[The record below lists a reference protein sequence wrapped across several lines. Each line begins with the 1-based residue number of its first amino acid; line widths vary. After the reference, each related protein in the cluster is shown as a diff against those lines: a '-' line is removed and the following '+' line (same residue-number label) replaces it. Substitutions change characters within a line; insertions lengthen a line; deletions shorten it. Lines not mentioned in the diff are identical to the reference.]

1 MHCPVEGNSLL
12 FIKKSI
18 VFLSRINSLSIFEFE
33 AGCCGKKMLLFK
45 LNNGPNCIVH
55 RAGIVFC
62 AEVVNTGQIMWSK
75 MLNRI
80 QALQAAISSHNAS
93 VTIKN
98 SCMSGMDTHCK
109 WVCYY
114 QHWNC
119 FKDVCFVKFCYG
131 ISYVYFEILVQ
142 IMWSKAKGRFYIFSE
157 RNLWEGYFKIYAS
170 GH

>member
-1 MHCPVEGNSLL
+1 MPPYSGSHSVRSSVWSSNALSSWRKQPSVYQKINC
-12 FIKKSI
+12 
-18 VFLSRINSLSIFEFE
+18 FLSRINSLSIFQFE

-93 VTIKN
+93 VTIKKQL
-98 SCMSGMDTHCK
+98 HE
-109 WVCYY
+109 
-114 QHWNC
+114 WN
-119 FKDVCFVKFCYG
+119 
-131 ISYVYFEILVQ
+131 
-142 IMWSKAKGRFYIFSE
+142 
-157 RNLWEGYFKIYAS
+157 GYTLQVGLLLS
-170 GH
+170 TLELL